1 MAFQVDIL
9 FGGFSGKLKEGYN
22 GWSTWALV
30 RDGKHNI
37 LLETGFVGLRYSYKQ
52 ILAEHGVTAEDI
64 DIVLL
69 THTHFD
75 HICNADL
82 LPNATFVLSR
92 AEWEYANDPGCS
104 DLFVDKNS
112 VEFIAKGKYKLVDD
126 GDEIIPGITAM
137 LTPGHTPGCCS
148 YILDQGGGVKWV
160 FSGDAAKNRGELTS
174 GQIQMSQDLEAS
186 CNSIRR
192 ILAAGYRILPGHDG
206 WCKVGPNGAI
216 TPEGGNDKILEFGQG
231 ISINGGLTEITLRM
245 D

>member
-9 FGGFSGKLKEGYN
+9 FSGFSGKLSAGYH

-30 RDGKHNI
+30 RDGRHNI
-37 LLETGFVGLRYSYKQ
+37 MLDTGFVGLRQSYKQ
-52 ILAEHGVTAEDI
+52 ILAGHGVSPEEI
-64 DIVLL
+64 DLVLL

-75 HICNADL
+75 HVCNADL
-82 LPNATFVLSR
+82 LPNATFVISR
-92 AEWEYANDPGCS
+92 AEWEYANDPECS

-112 VEFIAKGKYKLVDD
+112 VAIIAKGKYLLVGD
-126 GDEIIPGITAM
+126 GDEVIPGITAM

-148 YILDQGGGVKWV
+148 FILDQGDGVKWV
-160 FSGDAAKNRGELTS
+160 FAGDAAKNRGELTS

-186 CNSIRR
+186 NNSIRR
-192 ILAAGYRILPGHDG
+192 ILAAGCRVLPGHDG
-206 WCKVGPNGAI
+206 WCKVDPDGKV

-231 ISINGGLTEITLRM
+231 VSINGGLTEITLSM